1 MGRVGEGTTQTIQ
14 GHFNKW
20 KSLKKL
26 CLLLMFLHG
35 PFEKSD
41 GTWGVPVGYR
51 ELNEAAPLCAV
62 TNPDVVTIVE
72 TAQIHNPARR

>member
-1 MGRVGEGTTQTIQ
+1 
-14 GHFNKW
+14 
-20 KSLKKL
+20 
-26 CLLLMFLHG
+26 MFLHG